1 MSNNMNLNIPN
12 NSENQIMNNNMGMN
26 NIYLNNNMNMNMNY
40 YNNMYNPM
48 PINNQGFGMNNMN
61 NMNMFPI
68 NNPMGMNP
76 MGMNPMGPMN
86 QMNNPMINNNI
97 PKSEQN
103 LNRLKYLLGDINNYL
118 FCIQND
124 INEIET
130 ILNEMKKDGLDNG
143 PKYFAFKNLYNNI
156 RNNFNNFSNPSN
168 FNENKKIDVIFRSSG
183 FNEND
188 PFSKVLIKCS
198 FDEQIKEVIKRYR
211 DITNKNTDKYKFI
224 YNARNLNQSLTVA
237 EAGLTQN
244 ANIFV
249 VGSH

>member
-1 MSNNMNLNIPN
+1 
-12 NSENQIMNNNMGMN
+12 
-26 NIYLNNNMNMNMNY
+26 
-40 YNNMYNPM
+40 
-48 PINNQGFGMNNMN
+48 
-61 NMNMFPI
+61 
-68 NNPMGMNP
+68 
-76 MGMNPMGPMN
+76 
-86 QMNNPMINNNI
+86 
-97 PKSEQN
+97 
-103 LNRLKYLLGDINNYL
+103 
-118 FCIQND
+118 
-124 INEIET
+124 
-130 ILNEMKKDGLDNG
+130 MKKDGLDNG

-156 RNNFNNFSNPSN
+156 RNNFNNFSNFSN
-168 FNENKKIDVIFRSSG
+168 FNENKKIDVIFRTSG

-224 YNARNLNQSLTVA
+224 FNARNLNQSLTVA